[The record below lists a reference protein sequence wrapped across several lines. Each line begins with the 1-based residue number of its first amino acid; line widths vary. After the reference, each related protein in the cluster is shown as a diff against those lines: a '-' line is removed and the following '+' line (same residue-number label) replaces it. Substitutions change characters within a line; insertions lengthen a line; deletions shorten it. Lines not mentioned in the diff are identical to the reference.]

1 MQMPIYVY
9 QNIVY
14 FIINGVIKES
24 ILIQKIK
31 KVLNGMIQNL
41 KFHGQLK
48 NQF

>member
-24 ILIQKIK
+24 ILIQKS
-31 KVLNGMIQNL
+31 KVLNE
-41 KFHGQLK
+41 
-48 NQF
+48 